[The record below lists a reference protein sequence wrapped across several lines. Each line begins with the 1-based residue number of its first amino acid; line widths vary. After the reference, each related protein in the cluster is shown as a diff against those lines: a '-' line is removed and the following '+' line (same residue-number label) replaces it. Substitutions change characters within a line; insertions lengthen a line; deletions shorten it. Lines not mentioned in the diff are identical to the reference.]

1 MTKIANKSLVR
12 TQTTLCFVC
21 VAQFQRLEIKMRT
34 TLFVILL
41 FLSSVGAAD
50 ELLWQKVEQEPNI
63 VVFMR
68 NAESSG
74 NRDGSNMLKWDSS
87 GKCIGESTLTSTGRV
102 QAKRVGEAFEKR
114 GIKPLVISSP
124 MCRCKETAQIAFG
137 EFLTDPDLRQRPAI
151 DTVSQEA
158 FQKTA
163 SELFTK
169 HRGKSP
175 IVFVNHRPNIDALTM
190 ELISIGELLVGT
202 LDEDGEI
209 EVLGKIR
216 LEQ

>member
-1 MTKIANKSLVR
+1 M
-12 TQTTLCFVC
+12 
-21 VAQFQRLEIKMRT
+21 KMRT
-34 TLFVILL
+34 TLFIILL
-41 FLSSVGAAD
+41 SLSSGAAAD
-50 ELLWQKVEQEPNI
+50 ESLWQKVEQDPNI
-63 VVFMR
+63 VIFMR
-68 NAESSG
+68 NTESSG
-74 NRDGSNMLKWDSS
+74 NRDGTNMLKWDSS
-87 GKCIGESTLTSTGRV
+87 GKCIGESTLTAAGRA
-102 QAKRVGEAFEKR
+102 QARRVGEVFEKR

-137 EFLTDPDLRQRPAI
+137 EFLTAPDLRQRPAV
-151 DTVSQEA
+151 DTSGQEA
-158 FQKTA
+158 FKEAA
-163 SELFTK
+163 SELLTK

-216 LEQ
+216 NEQ

>member
-1 MTKIANKSLVR
+1 
-12 TQTTLCFVC
+12 
-21 VAQFQRLEIKMRT
+21 MRT
-34 TLFVILL
+34 TLLIILL
-41 FLSSVGAAD
+41 SLSFGAIAD
-50 ELLWQKVEQEPNI
+50 ESLWQKVEQDSNI

-74 NRDGSNMLKWDSS
+74 NLDGTNMLKWDSS
-87 GKCIGESTLTSTGRV
+87 GKCIGESTLTALGKA
-102 QAKRVGEAFEKR
+102 QARRVGEAFEKR

-137 EFLTDPDLRQRPAI
+137 VFLTDPDLRQRPAL
-151 DTVSQEA
+151 DTNGQDVFQEV
-158 FQKTA
+158 A
-163 SELFTK
+163 SAMLTK
-169 HRGKSP
+169 YRGKSP
-175 IVFVNHRPNIDALTM
+175 VVFVNHRPNIDALTM
-190 ELISIGELLVGT
+190 ELIVIGELLVGT

>member
-1 MTKIANKSLVR
+1 
-12 TQTTLCFVC
+12 
-21 VAQFQRLEIKMRT
+21 MRT
-34 TLFVILL
+34 TLLVLL
-41 FLSSVGAAD
+41 LSFSLGAVAD
-50 ELLWQKVEQEPNI
+50 ESLWQKVEQNPNI

-74 NRDGSNMLKWDSS
+74 NRDGTNMLKWDSS
-87 GKCIGESTLTSTGRV
+87 GKCISESTLTAVGRA
-102 QAKRVGEAFEKR
+102 QAMRVGEAFEKR

-137 EFLTDPDLRQRPAI
+137 EFLTDPDLRQRPSV
-151 DTVSQEA
+151 DTNGQEA
-158 FQKTA
+158 FQEIA
-163 SELFTK
+163 SELLTK
-169 HRGKSP
+169 HRGKPP

-190 ELISIGELLVGT
+190 ELINIGELLVGT